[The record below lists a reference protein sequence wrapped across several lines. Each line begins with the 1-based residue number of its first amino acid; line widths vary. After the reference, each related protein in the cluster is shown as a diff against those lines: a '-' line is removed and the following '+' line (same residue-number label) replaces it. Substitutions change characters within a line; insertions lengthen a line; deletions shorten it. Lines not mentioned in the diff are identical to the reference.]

1 MKTKLTL
8 TINKQIIDSAKRAAK
23 KRNISL
29 SQLFEEIFSQDDLTM
44 VKTESQK
51 AAERLLRSL
60 SLSESIENKR
70 DEDLLRQH
78 ISKKYG

>member
-8 TINKQIIDSAKRAAK
+8 TVNKQIIDSAKRAAK

-44 VKTESQK
+44 IKTESQK

-60 SLSESIENKR
+60 SLSESIETKR